1 MLRAVMAEIMQG
13 FVLVAP
19 AADINALGFSA
30 LGGQKPGRLDFGAAR
45 PMGGA
50 VDAFVALGAPAVH
63 GQKRHHAKPQGGGKR
78 RRGGAEELGR
88 QGRIFLL
95 PDKPLP
101 GQIEMAHKR
110 GAQGRVIGEFG
121 GDILGGRCVQRE
133 KAQRQKDQEGSGL
146 GLGLW
151 RAKRA
156 HARDLASILPVRF
169 KVEDGAFWQG
179 LDLGAFFG
187 CGGFGKHDVTFA
199 QEQDLTAVF

>member
-1 MLRAVMAEIMQG
+1 MLRAVMAKIMQG
-13 FVLVAP
+13 FVFVAP

-121 GDILGGRCVQRE
+121 GDVLGGGCVQRE
-133 KAQRQKDQEGSGL
+133 KAQGQKDQEGSGL
-146 GLGLW
+146 GFGLW

-156 HARDLASILPVRF
+156 HARALVSILPARF
-169 KVEDGAFWQG
+169 KVRTAPFGRAWTLAASSGAAG
-179 LDLGAFFG
+179 LASMTSPLR
-187 CGGFGKHDVTFA
+187 KSRI
-199 QEQDLTAVF
+199 